1 MTPDVTAN
9 LHKNPWFSSLPLHL
23 QDAMLANS
31 KVKQLKTQAVIH
43 SKGQAP
49 GGLFFVHSG
58 KVRISNFTP
67 DGKEVVLTWLT
78 SGDWFGEISSFDN
91 LPRTHCATVD
101 EPATIL
107 TIPHKAFAQ
116 LCDKYPEMYRYFI
129 PIFCQ
134 RIRALF
140 EIIDEARTLPI
151 KLQLI
156 KRLLHLYST
165 FDGENGGL
173 DVSQESLALMLNTTR
188 QSVNRWLNEL
198 QTEGLIQLAYN
209 KVMLEPKILQEYL
222 HNQLN
227 PKFQ

>member
-1 MTPDVTAN
+1 MKIDVSDTLQNNEWFVN
-9 LHKNPWFSSLPLHL
+9 LPCHL
-23 QDAMLANS
+23 QDALKSAS
-31 KVKQLKTQAVIH
+31 KIKHLNPQAILH
-43 SKGQAP
+43 TKEQAP
-49 GGLFFVHSG
+49 NGLFFVCSG

-67 DGKEVVLTWLT
+67 EGKEVILTWLT

-107 TIPHKAFAQ
+107 TVPHKAFTQ

-134 RIRALF
+134 RMRALF

-151 KLQLI
+151 KLQLV
-156 KRLLHLYST
+156 KRLLHLYAT
-165 FDGENGGL
+165 FDQQQEGL
-173 DVSQESLALMLNTTR
+173 EVSQESLALMLNTTR

-198 QTEGLIQLAYN
+198 QSEELIELAYN
-209 KVMLEPKILQEYL
+209 KVKLDPEKLQKHL
-222 HNQLN
+222 HIQLN
-227 PKFQ
+227 PMKH